1 MEDIDRTKEQLINEL
16 IKLRKKIAKLESVKI
31 SHKLAEKQ
39 LVKSEA
45 DKRMYQ
51 DKNITTCLRLPVRVR
66 TQTGANTHRQR

>member
-16 IKLRKKIAKLESVKI
+16 IKLPKKIAKLESAKI
-31 SHKLAEKQ
+31 SHKLTEKQ

-51 DKNITTCLRLPVRVR
+51 DKLLEKYPLDSF
-66 TQTGANTHRQR
+66 

>member
-16 IKLRKKIAKLESVKI
+16 TKLRKKIAKLESVKI

-51 DKNITTCLRLPVRVR
+51 DKLFQAKSREKYLLDSF
-66 TQTGANTHRQR
+66 

>member
-1 MEDIDRTKEQLINEL
+1 MEDIDKTKEQLINDL
-16 IKLRKKIAKLESVKI
+16 IKLRKKIAKLESAKI

-51 DKNITTCLRLPVRVR
+51 DKFFRAKSREKYLLDSF
-66 TQTGANTHRQR
+66 

>member
-1 MEDIDRTKEQLINEL
+1 MEDIDRTKEKLINEL

-51 DKNITTCLRLPVRVR
+51 DKNITR
-66 TQTGANTHRQR
+66 

>member
-51 DKNITTCLRLPVRVR
+51 DKLFRAKSREKYLLDSF
-66 TQTGANTHRQR
+66 